1 MVAYAVAV
9 GERLPQVVAG
19 VGAAGALTAA
29 VALVL
34 RRPSVFPIGI
44 VGVGAAYAV
53 FLALRHGTVDTRA
66 PFVAAAIFA
75 AAETGFW
82 SVEPLAARATG
93 QATVRRTLLIAGSAL
108 LVALAGSMVLVISSG
123 VSGGVALEAVG
134 VAAAAGTAAV
144 VAVVAARAGGSRPS

>member
-34 RRPSVFPIGI
+34 RRPSVFAIGI

>member
-1 MVAYAVAV
+1 
-9 GERLPQVVAG
+9 PQVVAG

-44 VGVGAAYAV
+44 VGVGAGYAV

-82 SVEPLAARATG
+82 SVEPLAARATRP
-93 QATVRRTLLIAGSAL
+93 ATVRRALLIAGSAL
-108 LVALAGSMVLVISSG
+108 FAALAGSVMLVISSG
-123 VSGGVALEAVG
+123 VRGGVPLEAVG
-134 VAAAAGTAAV
+134 VAAAVATAAV
-144 VAVVAARAGGSRPS
+144 VAVVAARAGGSSSS

>member
-1 MVAYAVAV
+1 VVVYSTAA
-9 GERLPQVVAG
+9 GDRLTQVVAG

-34 RRPSVFPIGI
+34 RRPSVFPVGI
-44 VGVGAAYAV
+44 VGVGAGYAV
-53 FLALRHGTVDTRA
+53 FLALDDGAVDMRA

-82 SVEPLAARATG
+82 SVEPRAARPTR
-93 QATVRRTLLIAGSAL
+93 QATVRRTLLVAGSL
-108 LVALAGSMVLVISSG
+108 LFAALAGSVLLVISSG

-134 VAAAAGTAAV
+134 VAAAVATAAV
-144 VAVVAARAGGSRPS
+144 VAVVTARVGGSRSS

>member
-1 MVAYAVAV
+1 MVAYAVAA

-34 RRPSVFPIGI
+34 RRPSVLPIGI
-44 VGVGAAYAV
+44 VGVGAAYGV
-53 FLALRHGTVDTRA
+53 FLGLRHGTVDTRA

-93 QATVRRTLLIAGSAL
+93 QATVRRALLIAGSAL
-108 LVALAGSMVLVISSG
+108 LAALAGSVLLVISSG
-123 VSGGVALEAVG
+123 VNGGVALEAVG
-134 VAAAAGTAAV
+134 VAAAVGTAAV
-144 VAVVAARAGGSRPS
+144 VAVVAARAGGSRSS